1 MGSQGVDHVTNII
14 ENTFI
19 HSILSEYETMIQ
31 LSPDSSYLSLLK
43 KGRPQLLGIFET
55 LKKSGSNTDSAREKL
70 NKKYSNKLFNS
81 IIYNQIDVSRAIDMG
96 ECCFTSSNNKL
107 KNATNVS
114 YGSLVFEYWIA

>member
-70 NKKYSNKLFNS
+70 NKKYSNKLLIQLS
-81 IIYNQIDVSRAIDMG
+81 IIRLMFHVLLIW
-96 ECCFTSSNNKL
+96 E
-107 KNATNVS
+107 NVVLQVVIIS
-114 YGSLVFEYWIA
+114 

>member
-1 MGSQGVDHVTNII
+1 M
-14 ENTFI
+14 
-19 HSILSEYETMIQ
+19 
-31 LSPDSSYLSLLK
+31 
-43 KGRPQLLGIFET
+43 
-55 LKKSGSNTDSAREKL
+55 SGSNTDSAREKL

-114 YGSLVFEYWIA
+114 YGSLVFEILDRLGIKKSPNARNITDVL